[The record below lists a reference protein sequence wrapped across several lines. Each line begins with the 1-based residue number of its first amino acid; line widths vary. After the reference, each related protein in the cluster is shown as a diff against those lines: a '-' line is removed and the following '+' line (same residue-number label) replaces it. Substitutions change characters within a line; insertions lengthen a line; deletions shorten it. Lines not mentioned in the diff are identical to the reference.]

1 MNANLL
7 HDLIFYVMYASIVI
21 ALVIIIER
29 ALYFTYT
36 RRQAQQLAEA
46 LSSTATP
53 DVGGCRK
60 SLALTIARPIL
71 TQRAQG
77 ADRDTLNDVMEAQYL
92 LSKPCMTR
100 SLWILETIV
109 TAAPLLGLLGTIM
122 GIIDT
127 FKALATS
134 GVSDP
139 GQVSASMGTALY
151 ATGLGI
157 AIALLCLVGNN
168 FLQSR
173 MERISELLKVVM
185 IKAGSAVVG
194 TAPSRAQATS
204 VVGLQRA

>member
-1 MNANLL
+1 MNANIL
-7 HDLIFYVMYASIVI
+7 HDLIFYVMYGAIIV
-21 ALVIIIER
+21 AVAIIIER
-29 ALYFTYT
+29 TLYFAYT
-36 RRQAQQLAEA
+36 RRQAHQLAVT
-46 LSSTATP
+46 LSSDAVP
-53 DVGGCRK
+53 DISDYRK
-60 SLALTIARPIL
+60 SLALSVITPIL
-71 TQRAQG
+71 AQRAQG
-77 ADRDTLNDVMEAQYL
+77 AGRDTLNDVMETQYL
-92 LSKPCMTR
+92 LSKSDITR
-100 SLWILETIV
+100 SLWMLDTIV

-173 MERISELLKVVM
+173 VERINELLKVVM
-185 IKAGSAVVG
+185 IHAGGALIG
-194 TAPSRAQATS
+194 TAADRQQ
-204 VVGLQRA
+204 GHLQRAH

>member
-1 MNANLL
+1 MNANIL
-7 HDLIFYVMYASIVI
+7 HDLIFYVMYGAIVV
-21 ALVIIIER
+21 AVAIIIER
-29 ALYFTYT
+29 TLYFAYT
-36 RRQAQQLAEA
+36 RRQAHQLAVT
-46 LSSTATP
+46 LSSDAVP
-53 DVGGCRK
+53 DISDCRK
-60 SLALTIARPIL
+60 SLALSVITPIL
-71 TQRAQG
+71 VQRTQG
-77 ADRDTLNDVMEAQYL
+77 ASRDTLNDVMETQYL
-92 LSKPCMTR
+92 LSKPDITR
-100 SLWILETIV
+100 SLWILDTIV

-173 MERISELLKVVM
+173 VERINELLKVVM
-185 IKAGSAVVG
+185 IHAGGALIG
-194 TAPSRAQATS
+194 ATAERQQ
-204 VVGLQRA
+204 GHLQRAH